1 PPPATAPARSAPTAV
16 SAASPTRPAP
26 TPSTP
31 AAPAAVAAAADAG
44 DDDTA
49 ARLLRLWSEVL
60 GVDEIGLDDDFFELG
75 GNSLVAVQLIA
86 QVRKV
91 AGVKLPMRT
100 LFDASTVRDM
110 VANVE
115 KARAAKPAR
124 NAAGIPKV
132 ARGDG

>member
-1 PPPATAPARSAPTAV
+1 APAASAPARPAP
-16 SAASPTRPAP
+16 AASV
-26 TPSTP
+26 P
-31 AAPAAVAAAADAG
+31 AAPAAGQDGAG

-49 ARLLRLWSEVL
+49 AKLLRLWSEVL

-115 KARAAKPAR
+115 KARAAKPGQRAG
-124 NAAGIPKV
+124 GIPKV

>member
-1 PPPATAPARSAPTAV
+1 PIS
-16 SAASPTRPAP
+16 S
-26 TPSTP
+26 TPSTSDQSRSSRAAVSSSP
-31 AAPAAVAAAADAG
+31 APSASAAPAAVAAADTG